1 MTLFYSR
8 GIRVEGRRVNDDAS
22 TFGVLS
28 AARARDFIDTTKS
41 VLDAIRA
48 TNMGQQLMSEIDG
61 SGHVVTIY
69 RTWTIDGG
77 PFQGGE
83 NVRASMVIPL
93 DKRVDGRLELS
104 NVLDR
109 ASEDLSGRSKIK
121 KLLGIGAVRPRFLGR
136 KGIARLVG
144 VSEDDLSK
152 MEKGTLKI
160 PPTVDAKFRAY
171 LYDFLSPGPGS
182 DCLIAFNHKKLNYS
196 EGHKRHLPMSQ
207 NPLHLP
213 LPVVLAH
220 ELVHAWRVLTG
231 RVLYFYGWE
240 EEAMTVGLPPFSN
253 MRFTENRFRIEFNT
267 TGLAIRP
274 EYAYL
279 GYRTDMLQGQKVGVN
294 QDMQWQGDQQAIEP
308 RPRDILKE
316 ALGKRR
322 QGLGYDDDGFDD

>member
-121 KLLGIGAVRPRFLGR
+121 KLLGIGAVRPRFL
-136 KGIARLVG
+136 
-144 VSEDDLSK
+144 
-152 MEKGTLKI
+152 
-160 PPTVDAKFRAY
+160 
-171 LYDFLSPGPGS
+171 
-182 DCLIAFNHKKLNYS
+182 
-196 EGHKRHLPMSQ
+196 
-207 NPLHLP
+207 
-213 LPVVLAH
+213 
-220 ELVHAWRVLTG
+220 
-231 RVLYFYGWE
+231 
-240 EEAMTVGLPPFSN
+240 
-253 MRFTENRFRIEFNT
+253 
-267 TGLAIRP
+267 
-274 EYAYL
+274 
-279 GYRTDMLQGQKVGVN
+279 
-294 QDMQWQGDQQAIEP
+294 
-308 RPRDILKE
+308 
-316 ALGKRR
+316 
-322 QGLGYDDDGFDD
+322 